1 MSTFR
6 PDKPFND
13 LPLLPPAKEIETTR
27 VLKKCIV
34 AHRALAQLKQAGKL
48 IPSQSV
54 LINTIP
60 LLEAQSSSAIENI
73 VTTAD
78 ALFRHAHDPSGAAD
92 APTKETLRY
101 RTALRAGYENIKQR
115 PLNTRTAIEV
125 CRTIRNVDID
135 IRSTPGTALANQAT
149 GEVIYTPPEGESKLR
164 DLMQNWERFIHEQ
177 EQIDPLVR
185 LAVMHYQFEAIHPF
199 TDGNGRTGRVMN
211 LLFLIEQDLLEIP
224 VLYLS
229 RYIIQH
235 KDDYYRLLLEVTKQD
250 AWEPWI
256 LFLLDAIEQTAAWTY
271 ARILLIRQLMQHTAD
286 YIKARKPKI
295 YSSELTDAI
304 FIQPYCRIGNLVD
317 TGIVKRETAS
327 KYLKQLCEIGVL
339 REIKAGRE
347 KLFVHPKFI
356 NVLTLDLTDITEYP
370 RFTGGG

>member
-1 MSTFR
+1 M
-6 PDKPFND
+6 D
-13 LPLLPPAKEIETTR
+13 
-27 VLKKCIV
+27 
-34 AHRALAQLKQAGKL
+34 
-48 IPSQSV
+48 
-54 LINTIP
+54 
-60 LLEAQSSSAIENI
+60 
-73 VTTAD
+73 
-78 ALFRHAHDPSGAAD
+78 
-92 APTKETLRY
+92 
-101 RTALRAGYENIKQR
+101 
-115 PLNTRTAIEV
+115 V

-135 IRSTPGTALANQAT
+135 IRKTPGTALANQAT

-164 DLMQNWERFIHEQ
+164 DLMQNWERFIH
-177 EQIDPLVR
+177 
-185 LAVMHYQFEAIHPF
+185 
-199 TDGNGRTGRVMN
+199 
-211 LLFLIEQDLLEIP
+211 EQDLLEIP

-256 LFLLDAIEQTAAWTY
+256 LFMLEAISQTAAWTY
-271 ARILLIRQLMQHTAD
+271 ARILLIRQLMHHTAD

-339 REIKAGRE
+339 EELKSGRD

-356 NVLTLDLTDITEYP
+356 DVLTLDLTDITEYP
-370 RFTGGG
+370 R